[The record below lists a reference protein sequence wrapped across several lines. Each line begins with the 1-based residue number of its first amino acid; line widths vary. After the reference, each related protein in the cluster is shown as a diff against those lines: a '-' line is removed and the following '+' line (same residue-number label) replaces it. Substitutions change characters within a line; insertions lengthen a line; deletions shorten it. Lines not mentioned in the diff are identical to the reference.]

1 MNPSPQ
7 KAAKSGGKL
16 PFGQVLR
23 RGKKVS
29 SGAITARVM
38 PSDKPRLGISV
49 SRRYG
54 NAVRRNAFKRRV
66 RAAFRKY
73 QPMLPSV
80 AVVISP
86 VSESEKTSYDSI
98 DKFFIKLCDYSA

>member
-1 MNPSPQ
+1 M
-7 KAAKSGGKL
+7 

-23 RGKKVS
+23 LGKKVS
-29 SGAITARVM
+29 SGAITARVL
-38 PSDKPRLGISV
+38 PSEEPRLGISV

-54 NAVRRNAFKRRV
+54 NAVGRNTFKRRA

-73 QPMLPSV
+73 QPILPSV

-86 VSESEKTSYDSI
+86 APGSENISYDSI
-98 DKFFIKLCDYSA
+98 DKFFINLCDYSA